1 MDLGE
6 FHLLFT
12 DVSQAP
18 GSVLGGCE
26 VNVCYERKKEQ
37 KEGGRGG
44 GRERKKRERK
54 GSGPSTAFSPSVP
67 PLKWDTELDGC

>member
-1 MDLGE
+1 M
-6 FHLLFT
+6 
-12 DVSQAP
+12 SPQAS

-26 VNVCYERKKEQ
+26 VNVYGERKKEQ

-54 GSGPSTAFSPSVP
+54 GSGPSTASPASH
-67 PLKWDTELDGC
+67 L

>member
-6 FHLLFT
+6 FCFLFT

-26 VNVCYERKKEQ
+26 VNVCYEREKEE
-37 KEGGRGG
+37 KEGRRMG
-44 GRERKKRERK
+44 GRERKK
-54 GSGPSTAFSPSVP
+54 G
-67 PLKWDTELDGC
+67 

>member
-6 FHLLFT
+6 FRLLFT

-26 VNVCYERKKEQ
+26 VNVWYEREKEK
-37 KEGGRGG
+37 KEGGRGEG
-44 GRERKKRERK
+44 EKGRKEKEK
-54 GSGPSTAFSPSVP
+54 
-67 PLKWDTELDGC
+67 